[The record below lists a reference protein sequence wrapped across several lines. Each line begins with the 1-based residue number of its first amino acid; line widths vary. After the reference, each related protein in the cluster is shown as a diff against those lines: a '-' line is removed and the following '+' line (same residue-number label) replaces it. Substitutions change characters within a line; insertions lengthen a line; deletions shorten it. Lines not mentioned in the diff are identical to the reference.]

1 MILPNIQNQAVCWA
15 KCAQCMCVHMMV
27 FLPAENTQTAFK
39 MLKQRGNSS
48 HTHKWRSAARRWRFW
63 CLCRI
68 V

>member
-48 HTHKWRSAARRWRFW
+48 HTHK
-63 CLCRI
+63 
-68 V
+68 